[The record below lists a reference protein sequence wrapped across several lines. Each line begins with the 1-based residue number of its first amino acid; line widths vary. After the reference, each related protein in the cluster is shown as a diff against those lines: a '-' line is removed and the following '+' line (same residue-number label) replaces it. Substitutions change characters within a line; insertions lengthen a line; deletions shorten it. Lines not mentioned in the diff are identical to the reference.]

1 MVLSGTFS
9 KLLEN
14 KYEYDRILNIS
25 FCRLLARYEPKREL
39 ERNILREKLPD
50 SRSYKKKRYV
60 SESVSAHSKVKR
72 KELNSI
78 DAYMKN
84 YKERYKKKK
93 GLSKLDCYCENKI
106 FGKFNHI
113 CDIAEKMEKNKKSS
127 KKFFLKKYGIGLIIF
142 ALIPALGLIYPIL
155 FGLKSFG
162 SGILELCYRT
172 GGGSHDSCNK
182 FHPVIAK
189 EELEKI
195 ADVPLSFSFITLV
208 IFLLFIIYILIKV
221 IKYEKIKAGKGK
233 MNIKEYCRFCKNIF

>member
-1 MVLSGTFS
+1 TFS

-162 SGILELCYRT
+162 SGILDLCFTT
-172 GGGSHDSCNK
+172 GDSHTCGKAHLGIGQEQLKNMGD
-182 FHPVIAK
+182 I
-189 EELEKI
+189 
-195 ADVPLSFSFITLV
+195 PLAYSFITLV
-208 IFLLFIIYILIKV
+208 IVLLFIIYILIKV
-221 IKYEKIKAGKGK
+221 IKYEKIKSGKRK
-233 MNIKEYCRFCKNIF
+233 MNIKEYCRFCKDIF